1 MVQKRKKLEF
11 VKTKSP
17 SKTKKEYDHISKEA
31 SKTDSEDSSNF
42 VGNNFKLKHVTVKYR
57 TS

>member
-1 MVQKRKKLEF
+1 MVEKRKKLKF

-17 SKTKKEYDHISKEA
+17 SKHKKEYDHISKEA

-42 VGNNFKLKHVTVKYR
+42 CWQYFQVK
-57 TS
+57 TCDC